1 MPSTGSRSYR
11 LLVALQ
17 HLGHGCLHGSAGF
30 LALLAQ
36 LTTQSQGGCPG

>member
-1 MPSTGSRSYR
+1 MSSVGGSLSRCLPHC
-11 LLVALQ
+11 LLVVLQ

-36 LTTQSQGGCPG
+36 LTT